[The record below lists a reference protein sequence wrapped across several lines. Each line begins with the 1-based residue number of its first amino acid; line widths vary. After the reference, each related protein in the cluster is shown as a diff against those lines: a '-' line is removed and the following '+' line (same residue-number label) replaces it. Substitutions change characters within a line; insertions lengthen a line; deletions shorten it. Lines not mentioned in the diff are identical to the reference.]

1 MRYHVELL
9 VRSFVQNLTSL
20 VLSLALAVPTVLTLA
35 LTGIT
40 AAVFPEATDRERMR
54 EVMARH
60 LRAPGGPP
68 VEVVACSVEFSRRGG
83 GRSLFQYQV
92 TLRDPAERREWT
104 QVVSGVAYGGK
115 RTRTAWERLQW
126 QYFEPPTTRSG
137 LVRAAYVP
145 ELDLLLQVFPFD
157 HQLPALEPL
166 MAGSLPGLVNPLLA
180 QFSPGS
186 WQLVGW
192 EAEAVRYRVDL
203 RACVRLSAQ
212 AQETSSGEVAE
223 RRVFA
228 KVYASH
234 EAAERAWGVQRDV
247 AAAINAEDAPVAVA
261 PLVAYLPEARVL
273 VQDEVQDPSL
283 LKVLRTSTSRE
294 EAVAVARRAGRA
306 IAALHQLPIAAP
318 PHRLELDRMDPER
331 LRRAAAQLRT
341 ASPDL
346 APLVTAVEESIL
358 AGMAALGELP
368 SVPVH
373 GDLKPNHILPDGE
386 RVVLLDLDK
395 FAAGEPMLDVTNLLF
410 HLRRSGS
417 WVTEAFVEEYFAH
430 VPAAWKPRLA
440 PHYAWALFREAAR
453 VAQTGKHKRPFTAL
467 LREARAVVAGEEW
480 SPDPDQ
486 DRDHG
491 QADRGRERRARDST

>member
-1 MRYHVELL
+1 MRSHVELL
-9 VRSFVQNLTSL
+9 VRSLVNNLTSL
-20 VLSLALAVPTVLTLA
+20 VLTSVLTVSTALTLA
-35 LTGIT
+35 LTGIAT
-40 AAVFPEATDRERMR
+40 AVFAQATDRERMR
-54 EVMARH
+54 EVMAQH
-60 LRAPGGPP
+60 LRAPDGPP

-126 QYFEPPTTRSG
+126 QYSEPPTTGSA

-166 MAGSLPGLVNPLLA
+166 MAGSLPGLIDPLLA
-180 QFSPGS
+180 QFGPGA

-203 RACVRLSAQ
+203 RACVRLSVR

-228 KVYASH
+228 KVYAGH
-234 EAAERAWGVQRDV
+234 EEAERAWGVQRDV
-247 AAAINAEDAPVAVA
+247 AAASATEDAPVAVP

-273 VQDEVQDPSL
+273 VQGEVQDSSL
-283 LKVLRTSTSRE
+283 LNVLRTSTSRE
-294 EAVAVARRAGRA
+294 EAVAAARRAGRA
-306 IAALHQLPIAAP
+306 VAALHQLPIAAP

-331 LRRAAAQLRT
+331 LRRAAAQFRT
-341 ASPDL
+341 ARPDL

-358 AGMAALGELP
+358 AGLAALGELP
-368 SVPVH
+368 AVPVH
-373 GDLKPNHILPDGE
+373 GDLKPNHMLLDGE

-410 HLRRSGS
+410 HLRRGGS

-430 VPAAWKPRLA
+430 VPAVWKPRLA
-440 PHYAWALFREAAR
+440 PHYAWTLFTEAAR
-453 VAQTGKHKRPFTAL
+453 VAQSAKHKRPLTAL
-467 LREARAVVAGEEW
+467 LRQARAVVAGEEW
-480 SPDPDQ
+480 SPDSDQ
-486 DRDHG
+486 DHE
-491 QADRGRERRARDST
+491 QADRGRERRARDRR